1 VRTRRGQLVG
11 VGAGVVVL
19 LASGSAL
26 AARSYADPAGDAGPG
41 PDVRAVDVSNTA
53 TKVTFRVRLARTP
66 PLRVDASK
74 GWIDM
79 LLIGIDVP
87 PIGPPPVSPGGPWRG
102 VDLWFGTHGRSKTG
116 QLVEAPAMPG
126 TDRAST
132 RFPVVATGTTL
143 RLTLPRS
150 ALGSAT
156 WFRFSVAAAREWG
169 DGDEPAGAEPDIA
182 PARGTFGYVLT
193 G

>member
-1 VRTRRGQLVG
+1 MRASRVQL
-11 VGAGVVVL
+11 VGAGVGLAAL

-26 AARSYADPAGDAGPG
+26 AARSYGDPAGDAGPG
-41 PDVRAVDVSNTA
+41 PDVRAVAVSNTA
-53 TKVTFRVRLARTP
+53 SEVTFRVRFARTP
-66 PLRVDASK
+66 PLGVNASK

-116 QLVEAPAMPG
+116 LLVEVPATPG
-126 TDRAST
+126 TEREAI
-132 RFPVVATGTTL
+132 RFPIVATGATL
-143 RLTLPRS
+143 RLTIPRS

-169 DGDEPAGAEPDIA
+169 EGDEPAGAEPDVV
-182 PARGTFGYVLT
+182 PDRGTFRYVLT